1 MIDFHCHLDLYKDP
15 IRVAMEANRINK
27 FTLCV
32 TTSPRA
38 WLATSKVFVGLKNV
52 SVALGLHPEVV
63 DKKQDEL
70 DLMIANVQ
78 SARYIGEIGMDGLP
92 QNKARFGLQKRIFES
107 VLEECQ
113 RQQGRI
119 LSIHS
124 RRAEMEVLG
133 MLEAH
138 PNAGISILHWFSGSR
153 SAMHKAVDMG
163 CYFSVNR
170 LMVSSAHGRALVAE
184 LPKNR
189 VLPESDGPFAQI
201 NMQALV
207 PWDGMMVASELS
219 SIWNIPLDEIVAGFD
234 NVLSDITNSRRSSYG
249 T

>member
-1 MIDFHCHLDLYKDP
+1 MIDLHTHLDLYNNP
-15 IRVAMEANRINK
+15 YNIAEEANDRNK

-38 WLATSKVFVGLKNV
+38 WVATSKFFSNLKNV

-92 QNKARFGLQKRIFES
+92 QNKAKFGLQKRIFGA
-107 VLEECQ
+107 VLDECQ
-113 RQQGRI
+113 RYQGRI
-119 LSIHS
+119 MSIHS
-124 RRAEMEVLG
+124 RRAESEVLA

-170 LMVSSAHGRALVAE
+170 LMVTSAHGRGLVAE

-207 PWDGMMVASELS
+207 PWDGTMVARELS

-234 NVLSDITNSRRSSYG
+234 NVLSDITNSRR
-249 T
+249 

>member
-1 MIDFHCHLDLYKDP
+1 MMDLHTHLDLYKNPYSIAD
-15 IRVAMEANRINK
+15 EANDRNK

-38 WLATSKVFVGLKNV
+38 WKATSKAFSNLENV
-52 SVALGLHPEVV
+52 SVALGMHPEIV

-70 DLMIANVQ
+70 DLMIANV
-78 SARYIGEIGMDGLP
+78 SNVRYIGEIGMDGLP
-92 QNKARFGLQKRIFES
+92 QNKGKLVLQKRILEA
-107 VLEECQ
+107 VLGECQ
-113 RQQGRI
+113 RQQGRV

-138 PNAGISILHWFSGSR
+138 PNAGIPILHWFSGSR

-170 LMVSSAHGRALVAE
+170 LMVTSAHGRALVAE

-189 VLPESDGPFAQI
+189 VLPETDGPFAQI
-201 NMQALV
+201 NMQPLF
-207 PWDGMMVASELS
+207 PWECEMVARELS
-219 SIWNIPLDEIVAGFD
+219 SIWRIPVDEVMAGFD
-234 NVLSDITNSRRSSYG
+234 NVLSDVTNSRR
-249 T
+249 

>member
-1 MIDFHCHLDLYKDP
+1 MIDFHCHLDLYEDP
-15 IRVAMEANRINK
+15 IRVADGANRRNK

-38 WLATSKVFVGLKNV
+38 WLATSKVFSSLKNV
-52 SVALGLHPEVV
+52 SVALGLHPEIV
-63 DKKQDEL
+63 DKKQGEL
-70 DLMIANVQ
+70 DLMIANV
-78 SARYIGEIGMDGLP
+78 SNVRFVGEIGMDGLP
-92 QNKARFGLQKRIFES
+92 QNRAKCGLQKRILGT

-138 PNAGISILHWFSGSR
+138 PNAGIPILHWFSGSR
-153 SAMHKAVDMG
+153 SAMQKAIDIG

-170 LMVSSAHGRALVAE
+170 LMVTSTRGRALVAE
-184 LPKNR
+184 IPKNR
-189 VLPESDGPFAQI
+189 VLPESDGPFAQM
-201 NMQALV
+201 NMQPLF
-207 PWDGMMVASELS
+207 PWDGIMVARELS
-219 SIWNIPLDEIVAGFD
+219 SIWKIPLDEIVAGFD
-234 NVLSDITNSRRSSYG
+234 NVLSDIINLRR
-249 T
+249 